1 MARKGYRA
9 CRGAALAAMVC
20 TAALAEDIPPPTGAL
35 KIEQE
40 APPPISVSPPEAEP
54 RLKFDPFFDMRKTG
68 HGYEA
73 GPALETLYSLHVPD
87 SVAAPGPDEDL
98 NSYLRDGGS
107 FTASLKARVEA
118 MAQTRQVSV
127 EGLTCGL
134 GLSFANCAIP
144 STPCTFKLGI
154 FDPKSQSG
162 AVPTAR
168 EDYSFS
174 LLSNRCSF

>member
-1 MARKGYRA
+1 MGYWA
-9 CRGAALAAMVC
+9 WCGLAMVW
-20 TAALAEDIPPPTGAL
+20 TAALAEDVPPSL

-40 APPPISVSPPEAEP
+40 APPAISSPPPEAGQH
-54 RLKFDPFFDMRKTG
+54 LKFDPFFDMRKTG
-68 HGYEA
+68 PGYET

-87 SVAAPGPDEDL
+87 QLAAASPDEDL

-107 FTASLKARVEA
+107 LTASLKARVEA
-118 MAQTRQVSV
+118 MTQTRQVSV

-134 GLSFANCAIP
+134 GLSFADCAIP

-174 LLSNRCSF
+174 LLSNHCSF